1 VGISNKTTAPS
12 GIRNVIAGCVGNV
25 LEWYDF
31 ALYGFFAPFIA
42 KQFFPSDDQVISLLA
57 TFGVFAVGFFM
68 RPVGA
73 VIFGIMGDKLGRKR
87 TLEISVIMM
96 AIPTTL
102 IGVLPTHEQVGI
114 LAPILLTLIRLIQ
127 GVSVGG
133 EFTGSI
139 SYVVEQAPYGRR
151 GFYSSWTVFSLLGGI
166 LLGSAVSGLVT
177 NILTPD
183 QMLSY
188 GWRLPFFLGIVIGVI
203 GLYLR
208 RGLDES
214 PTFKRLKEAG
224 QLSKRPVREALQNHW
239 REISI
244 VIGATCV
251 GSVNFYMIF
260 VYLTTFLSAETH
272 VLLSSALG
280 INTISM
286 VALMVLVPLMGLLSD
301 RIGRRPVMITGC
313 LIIAIFAYPL
323 FIVLTKGNITYDLL
337 SQLVFAVGLSMVFGP
352 FGAMM
357 VELFPTKVRMSAVS
371 IGYNVGFAVFGG
383 TAPFIATYL
392 IQATGS
398 KIAPS
403 YYLVAAAL
411 VSLFV
416 FIKIRESFRD
426 EVV

>member
-1 VGISNKTTAPS
+1 M
-12 GIRNVIAGCVGNV
+12 RNIIAGCVGNV

-31 ALYGFFAPFIA
+31 ALYGFFAPVIA
-42 KQFFPSDDQVISLLA
+42 KQFFPSDDQISSLLA

-68 RPVGA
+68 RPVGS
-73 VIFGIMGDKLGRKR
+73 VIFGILGDKLGRKKA
-87 TLEISVIMM
+87 LEISVIMM
-96 AIPTTL
+96 AVPTTL
-102 IGVLPTHEQVGI
+102 IGVLPTHEEVGI
-114 LAPILLTLIRLIQ
+114 LAPILLTLIRLVQ

-139 SYVVEQAPYGRR
+139 SFVVEHAPYPPGRR
-151 GFYSSWTVFSLLGGI
+151 GFYSSWAVFSLLGGI
-166 LLGSAVSGLVT
+166 LLGSAISGLVT

-183 QMLSY
+183 QVLSY

-208 RGLDES
+208 SGLDES

-224 QLSKRPVREALQNHW
+224 QLSKRPIREALQNHW
-239 REISI
+239 REII
-244 VIGATCV
+244 VVIGATCV

-260 VYLTTFLSAETH
+260 VYLTTFLSTETH
-272 VLLSSALG
+272 VLLSSALD
-280 INTISM
+280 INTVSM
-286 VALMVLVPLMGLLSD
+286 VVLMVLAPLMGLLSD
-301 RIGRRPVMITGC
+301 RIGRKPVMITGC

-323 FIVLTKGNITYDLL
+323 FIVLTKGNTTYDLL
-337 SQLVFAVGLSMVFGP
+337 SQLVFAVGLAMVFGP

-383 TAPFIATYL
+383 TAPFVATYL
-392 IQATGS
+392 IEATGS
-398 KIAPS
+398 KISPS

-426 EVV
+426 EVI

>member
-1 VGISNKTTAPS
+1 M
-12 GIRNVIAGCVGNV
+12 RNVIAGCVGNV

-31 ALYGFFAPFIA
+31 ALYGFFAPVIA
-42 KQFFPSDDQVISLLA
+42 KQFFPSDDQVSSLLA

-73 VIFGIMGDKLGRKR
+73 VIFGILGDKLGRKR
-87 TLEISVIMM
+87 ALEISVIMM

-166 LLGSAVSGLVT
+166 LLGSAISGLVT

-183 QMLSY
+183 QMLSF

-208 RGLDES
+208 SGLDES

-224 QLSKRPVREALQNHW
+224 QLSKRPIREALQNHW
-239 REISI
+239 REIII

-260 VYLTTFLSAETH
+260 VYLTTFLSTETH
-272 VLLSSALG
+272 VLLSSALD
-280 INTISM
+280 INTVSM
-286 VALMVLVPLMGLLSD
+286 VVLMVLTPLMGLLSD

-383 TAPFIATYL
+383 TAPFVATYL

-411 VSLFV
+411 VSLFI

>member
-1 VGISNKTTAPS
+1 M
-12 GIRNVIAGCVGNV
+12 GNV

-42 KQFFPSDDQVISLLA
+42 KQFFPSDDQVSSLLA

-183 QMLSY
+183 QMLSF

-224 QLSKRPVREALQNHW
+224 QLSKRPIREALQNHW

-260 VYLTTFLSAETH
+260 VYLTTFLSTETH

-323 FIVLTKGNITYDLL
+323 FIVLTQGNITYDLL

>member
-1 VGISNKTTAPS
+1 M
-12 GIRNVIAGCVGNV
+12 RNVIAGCVGNV

-42 KQFFPSDDQVISLLA
+42 KQFFPSDDQVSSLLA

-73 VIFGIMGDKLGRKR
+73 VIFGILGDKLGRKR
-87 TLEISVIMM
+87 ALEISVIMM

-102 IGVLPTHEQVGI
+102 IGVLPTHEQAGI
-114 LAPILLTLIRLIQ
+114 LAPILLTLIRLVQ

-214 PTFKRLKEAG
+214 PTFKRLKESG
-224 QLSKRPVREALQNHW
+224 QLSKRPIREALQNHW

-272 VLLSSALG
+272 VLLSSALD

-286 VALMVLVPLMGLLSD
+286 VVLMVLVPLMGLLSD

-383 TAPFIATYL
+383 TAPFVATYL

-411 VSLFV
+411 VSLFI

>member
-1 VGISNKTTAPS
+1 M
-12 GIRNVIAGCVGNV
+12 GNV

-42 KQFFPSDDQVISLLA
+42 KQFFPSDDQVSSLLA

-73 VIFGIMGDKLGRKR
+73 VIFGILGDKLGRKR
-87 TLEISVIMM
+87 VLEISVIMM

-183 QMLSY
+183 QMLSF
-188 GWRLPFFLGIVIGVI
+188 GWRLPFFLGIVIGAI

-260 VYLTTFLSAETH
+260 VYLTTFLSTETH

>member
-1 VGISNKTTAPS
+1 M
-12 GIRNVIAGCVGNV
+12 GNV

-42 KQFFPSDDQVISLLA
+42 KQFFPSDDQVSSLLA

-183 QMLSY
+183 QMLSF
-188 GWRLPFFLGIVIGVI
+188 GWRLPFFLGIVIGAI
-203 GLYLR
+203 GLCLR

-260 VYLTTFLSAETH
+260 VYLTTFLSTETH

-371 IGYNVGFAVFGG
+371 IGYNIGFAVFGG

-426 EVV
+426 KVV

>member
-1 VGISNKTTAPS
+1 M
-12 GIRNVIAGCVGNV
+12 RNVIAGCVGNV

-42 KQFFPSDDQVISLLA
+42 KQFFPSDDQVSSLLA

-73 VIFGIMGDKLGRKR
+73 VIFGILGDKLGRKR
-87 TLEISVIMM
+87 ALEISVIMM

-114 LAPILLTLIRLIQ
+114 LAPILLTLIRLVQ

-214 PTFKRLKEAG
+214 PTFKRLKESG
-224 QLSKRPVREALQNHW
+224 QLSKRPIREALQNHW

-272 VLLSSALG
+272 VLLSSALD

-286 VALMVLVPLMGLLSD
+286 VVLMVLVPLMGLLSD

-383 TAPFIATYL
+383 TAPFVATYL

-411 VSLFV
+411 VSLFI